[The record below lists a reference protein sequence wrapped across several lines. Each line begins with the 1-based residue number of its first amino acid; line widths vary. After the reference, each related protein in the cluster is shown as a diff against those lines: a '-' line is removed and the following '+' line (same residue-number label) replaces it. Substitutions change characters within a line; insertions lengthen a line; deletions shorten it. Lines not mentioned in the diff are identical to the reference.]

1 MISKFLKLKKNKL
14 LFSLV
19 IVCFAVALVDVF
31 MIVFNI
37 VQVVA
42 MNKNAANMAGLFL
55 PINIIAICLNAICIM
70 LIVAYLIYRKVKKL

>member
-19 IVCFAVALVDVF
+19 IVCAVVALFDVF

-37 VQVVA
+37 VQVAA
-42 MNKNAANMAGLFL
+42 MNKNAASLTGMFL
-55 PINIIAICLNAICIM
+55 PVNIVAICLNVVSVM